1 MRGVIGTVSVK
12 NCAVGKSKATGP
24 LTPGGPLCK
33 CTLGALTTAAPR
45 WMCMTVASA
54 TLCVQTSEN
63 ELVAESNCPMQP
75 PRSVVGTGGT
85 SLAPD
90 KSKTKIFE
98 LNERRLWN
106 VQVTAA
112 PACRL
117 IVALRSNGFP
127 VLPGSS
133 Q

>member
-1 MRGVIGTVSVK
+1 MRSATSDGVIPVHVASTGLS
-12 NCAVGKSKATGP
+12 GSPRSKRIGP
-24 LTPGGPLCK
+24 LTP
-33 CTLGALTTAAPR
+33 AAPR
-45 WMCMTVASA
+45 WMCMTVAAA
-54 TLCVQTSEN
+54 TVSVQTSEH